1 MSELAIHPSPP
12 GDRQE
17 ILELTR
23 ATHVFTR
30 EEEDTVL
37 ELFDA
42 YRDHPAS
49 GYLFLSA
56 RNADTLVGFAC
67 WGETALTEGAFD
79 LYWLCT
85 SPDAQRRGVGRSLF
99 ERVQQLALERG
110 GRLIVIW
117 TSGSGPY
124 AGAVG
129 FYERM
134 GCALMS
140 RIPDFYRPGDDLL
153 VYVKYFDG
161 RVMTPSESNHIQ
173 SG

>member
-1 MSELAIHPSPP
+1 MSELAIRPSPP
-12 GDRQE
+12 DDRQE

-42 YRDHPAS
+42 YRDSPAS

-56 RNADTLVGFAC
+56 RNAGTLVGFAC

-85 SPDAQRRGVGRSLF
+85 SPDAQRQGVGS
-99 ERVQQLALERG
+99 ACH
-110 GRLIVIW
+110 RLPHSV
-117 TSGSGPY
+117 
-124 AGAVG
+124 V
-129 FYERM
+129 
-134 GCALMS
+134 
-140 RIPDFYRPGDDLL
+140 
-153 VYVKYFDG
+153 
-161 RVMTPSESNHIQ
+161 
-173 SG
+173 

>member
-1 MSELAIHPSPP
+1 MTELAIHPSPP
-12 GDRQE
+12 GDREE

-42 YRDHPAS
+42 YRDNPAS

-56 RNADTLVGFAC
+56 RNAGALVGFAC
-67 WGETALTEGAFD
+67 WGETALTDGAFD

-85 SPDAQRRGVGRSLF
+85 SPDAQRQGVGRALF
-99 ERVQQLALERG
+99 ERVQALALECG
-110 GRLIVIW
+110 GLLIVIW
-117 TSGSGPY
+117 TSGSGAY
-124 AGAVG
+124 ASAAR

-134 GCALMS
+134 GCDMVS

-161 RVMTPSESNHIQ
+161 RGMTHSESNRIQ